1 MSDAEQVEPVEPDL
15 VAEGMPSWV
24 PGAIKAA
31 RWPLVFALV
40 AAGILLLTFTWL
52 VGQLGSFLTM
62 IGIALFLSFALEPAV
77 DYLATRGWKRGAA
90 TGLIFLIL
98 FGAIVL
104 LIALIVPAVISGF
117 NQLVQN
123 APALVDRLSDWLRP
137 LGIKLSTPDLI
148 QKLQENAQQVI
159 TSATNV
165 AGTVFG
171 IASSLIGG
179 LFRWATIA
187 LFTFYFVADGPR
199 FRRALLS
206 RVRPDRQERVL
217 FVWEQAIRQTGGYF
231 YSRLLLAVI
240 NGTGMYVTLRVT
252 NVPFAAP
259 LAIFEGI
266 VAEFIPIVGTYIG
279 GAVPILV
286 AFLAAASGVTGTA
299 TTAGFWAVG
308 YVLVYQ
314 QIENYIL
321 SPRITARTM
330 SLHPAVAFA
339 AALIGGALGGL
350 FMAFLALPVAGVLQ
364 AAVKEWSK
372 SYEVIT
378 AGEIGPKDPDATSKA
393 KKPRQG
399 FMDWLR
405 SSSGDRNDLGGD
417 G

>member
-1 MSDAEQVEPVEPDL
+1 MNETEDLEAEPAVEGVEPADGSMPPWLPD
-15 VAEGMPSWV
+15 
-24 PGAIKAA
+24 AIKLAGK
-31 RWPLVFALV
+31 RLGFALF
-40 AAGILLLTFTWL
+40 AAGISIL
-52 VGQLGSFLTM
+52 VFLYLVDQLSSFLTM

-104 LIALIVPAVISGF
+104 LVALIVPAVISGF
-117 NQLVQN
+117 NQLIQN
-123 APALVDRLSDWLRP
+123 APALVDRLSNWLRP
-137 LGIKLSTPDLI
+137 LGIKLSTDELI

-159 TSATNV
+159 SSATNV

-179 LFRWATIA
+179 LFRWATIG
-187 LFTFYFVADGPR
+187 LFTFYLVAQGPQ

-206 RVRPDRQERVL
+206 RMRPERQARVL
-217 FVWEQAIRQTGGYF
+217 FVWEQAIQQTGGYF

-240 NGTGMYVTLRVT
+240 NGSGMYLTLRLT

-259 LAIFEGI
+259 LAIFEGLI
-266 VAEFIPIVGTYIG
+266 AEFIPIVGTYIG

-286 AFLAAASGVTGTA
+286 AFLASTAGLASPA
-299 TTAGFWAVG
+299 AGFWAVG

-321 SPRITARTM
+321 SPRITAKTM

-350 FMAFLALPVAGVLQ
+350 FMAFLALPVAGVIQ

-372 SYEVIT
+372 SYEVMDDVLTEQAQAVERQRLMDRLRQRFRSGT
-378 AGEIGPKDPDATSKA
+378 ARP
-393 KKPRQG
+393 
-399 FMDWLR
+399 
-405 SSSGDRNDLGGD
+405 GD
-417 G
+417 GSGR

>member
-1 MSDAEQVEPVEPDL
+1 MSEAEPVEPDEPTEADL
-15 VAEGMPSWV
+15 VAEGMPPWL
-24 PGAIKAA
+24 PEAIKAA

-40 AAGILLLTFTWL
+40 AAGLLLVTFTWL
-52 VGQLGSFLTM
+52 VGQLSSFLTM

-77 DYLATRGWKRGAA
+77 DYLASRGWKRGAA
-90 TGLIFLIL
+90 TGLIFLIV

-104 LIALIVPAVISGF
+104 LVALIVPAVITGF

-123 APALVDRLSDWLRP
+123 APALVDRLSEWLRP
-137 LGIKLSTPDLI
+137 LGIHLTTDEVI
-148 QKLQENAQQVI
+148 QKLQENAQQIVS
-159 TSATNV
+159 SATTV

-187 LFTFYFVADGPR
+187 LFTFYFTAEGPR

-206 RVRPDRQERVL
+206 RMRPDRQQRVL
-217 FVWEQAIRQTGGYF
+217 FVWEQAISQTGGYF
-231 YSRLLLAVI
+231 YSRLLLAFI
-240 NGTGMYVTLRVT
+240 NGTGMYITLSVTG
-252 NVPFAAP
+252 VPFPAP

-286 AFLAAASGVTGTA
+286 AFLAASTHVLGTKPS
-299 TTAGFWAVG
+299 AGFWALG

-321 SPRITARTM
+321 SPRITAHTM

-339 AALIGGALGGL
+339 AALIGGALGGI

-364 AAVKEWSK
+364 AAVKEWSR
-372 SYEVIT
+372 SYEVVVDVNIAT
-378 AGEIGPKDPDATSKA
+378 PEPKPRKQ
-393 KKPRQG
+393 RQG
-399 FMDWLR
+399 FLEWLR
-405 SSSGDRNDLGGD
+405 SSSGNRDNVGSDD
-417 G
+417 

>member
-1 MSDAEQVEPVEPDL
+1 MSDVEDVEPV
-15 VAEGMPSWV
+15 ASGMPPWV
-24 PGAIKAA
+24 PDALRAA
-31 RWPLVFALV
+31 RWPLVFSLV
-40 AAGILLLTFTWL
+40 AAGVLLFIFLFL
-52 VGQLGSFLTM
+52 VDQLGSFLTM
-62 IGIALFLSFALEPAV
+62 IGTALFLSFALEPAV
-77 DYLATRGWKRGAA
+77 DYLASRGWRRGRA
-90 TGLIFLIL
+90 TGLIFLFL
-98 FGAIVL
+98 FAALVL

-117 NQLVQN
+117 NSLVQN
-123 APALVDRLSDWLRP
+123 APTLIDRLSDWLRP
-137 LGIKLSTPDLI
+137 LGIKLSTDELI

-159 TSATNV
+159 SSASNV

-179 LFRWATIA
+179 LFRWAAIG
-187 LFTFYFVADGPR
+187 LFTFYFVAEGPQL
-199 FRRALLS
+199 RRALLS
-206 RVRPDRQERVL
+206 RMHPARQERVL

-240 NGTGMYVTLRVT
+240 NGTGMYATLRLT

-286 AFLAAASGVTGTA
+286 AFLSSAAGVSSPA
-299 TTAGFWAVG
+299 AGYWAVG

-339 AALIGGALGGL
+339 AALIGGALGGI
-350 FMAFLALPVAGVLQ
+350 FAAFLALPVAGVIQ

-372 SYEVIT
+372 SYEVV
-378 AGEIGPKDPDATSKA
+378 AEVQVVEPEDG
-393 KKPRQG
+393 
-399 FMDWLR
+399 
-405 SSSGDRNDLGGD
+405 GDRPGIFERLRRRSDDED
-417 G
+417 GSDADG

>member
-1 MSDAEQVEPVEPDL
+1 MSEAEPVEPVEPDP
-15 VAEGMPSWV
+15 VAQGMPPWV
-24 PGAIKAA
+24 PEAIKAA
-31 RWPLVFALV
+31 RWPLTSALL
-40 AAGILLLTFTWL
+40 AAGLLLLAFTWL
-52 VGQLGSFLTM
+52 AGQLSSFLTM

-104 LIALIVPAVISGF
+104 LVALIVPAVISGF
-117 NQLVQN
+117 NSLVQN
-123 APALVDRLSDWLRP
+123 APTLVDRLSDWLRP
-137 LGIKLSTPDLI
+137 LGINLSTDELI
-148 QKLQENAQQVI
+148 QKLQENAQQVVS
-159 TSATNV
+159 SATNV

-187 LFTFYFVADGPR
+187 LFTFYFVAEGPK

-206 RVRPDRQERVL
+206 RMRPDRQERVL

-231 YSRLLLAVI
+231 YSRLLLAFI
-240 NGTGMYVTLRVT
+240 NGTGMYITLRVT

-286 AFLAAASGVTGTA
+286 AFLTS
-299 TTAGFWAVG
+299 TTAGFWALG

-321 SPRITARTM
+321 SPRITAHTM

-350 FMAFLALPVAGVLQ
+350 FMAFLALPVAGVVQ
-364 AAVKEWSK
+364 AAVKEWSR
-372 SYEVIT
+372 SYEVV
-378 AGEIGPKDPDATSKA
+378 ADVEIGTPEPK
-393 KKPRQG
+393 KKGRQG
-399 FMDWLR
+399 LMDWLR
-405 SSSGDRNDLGGD
+405 SSSGDRDNLGGD
-417 G
+417 T

>member
-1 MSDAEQVEPVEPDL
+1 MSDAEPVERGEPDS
-15 VAEGMPSWV
+15 VAQGMPPWV
-24 PGAIKAA
+24 PDAIKAA
-31 RWPLVFALV
+31 RWPLAFALV

-52 VGQLGSFLTM
+52 VDQLGSFLTM

-90 TGLIFLIL
+90 TGLIFVIL

-104 LIALIVPAVISGF
+104 LVALIVPAVISGF

-123 APALVDRLSDWLRP
+123 APALVDRLSNWLRP
-137 LGIKLSTPDLI
+137 LGIKLSTDQLI

-159 TSATNV
+159 SSATNL
-165 AGTVFG
+165 AGSVFG
-171 IASSLIGG
+171 IASSLLGG
-179 LFRWATIA
+179 LFRWATIG
-187 LFTFYFVADGPR
+187 LFTFYLVAEGPQ

-206 RVRPDRQERVL
+206 RVRPERQARVL

-240 NGTGMYVTLRVT
+240 NGSGMYLTLRLT

-259 LAIFEGI
+259 LAIFEGL

-286 AFLAAASGVTGTA
+286 AFLAAATSLA
-299 TTAGFWAVG
+299 SPAAGLWAVG

-321 SPRITARTM
+321 SPRITAKTM

-350 FMAFLALPVAGVLQ
+350 FMAFLALPVAGVIQ
-364 AAVKEWSK
+364 ASVKEWSK
-372 SYEVIT
+372 SYEVMDDVLT
-378 AGEIGPKDPDATSKA
+378 EQAQAVERQRVLDRPRRRFRSGTSP
-393 KKPRQG
+393 PR
-399 FMDWLR
+399 
-405 SSSGDRNDLGGD
+405 D
-417 G
+417 GRRR

>member
-1 MSDAEQVEPVEPDL
+1 MSDVEDVEPV
-15 VAEGMPSWV
+15 ASGMPPWV
-24 PGAIKAA
+24 PDAIRAA

-40 AAGILLLTFTWL
+40 AAGILLFIFLFL
-52 VGQLGSFLTM
+52 VDQLGSFLTM
-62 IGIALFLSFALEPAV
+62 IGTALFLSFALEPAV
-77 DYLATRGWKRGAA
+77 DYLASRGWKRGRA
-90 TGLIFLIL
+90 TGLIFLFL
-98 FGAIVL
+98 FAALVL

-117 NQLVQN
+117 NSLVQN
-123 APALVDRLSDWLRP
+123 APTLIDRLSDWLRP
-137 LGIKLSTPDLI
+137 LGIKLSTDELI

-159 TSATNV
+159 SSASNV

-179 LFRWATIA
+179 LFRWAAIG
-187 LFTFYFVADGPR
+187 LFTFYFVAEGPQL
-199 FRRALLS
+199 RRALLS
-206 RVRPDRQERVL
+206 RMHPARQERVL

-240 NGTGMYVTLRVT
+240 NGTGMYATLRLT

-286 AFLAAASGVTGTA
+286 AFLSSAAGVSSPA
-299 TTAGFWAVG
+299 AGYWAVG

-339 AALIGGALGGL
+339 AALIGGALGGI
-350 FMAFLALPVAGVLQ
+350 FAAFLALPVAGVIQ
-364 AAVKEWSK
+364 AAVKEWSR
-372 SYEVIT
+372 SYEVV
-378 AGEIGPKDPDATSKA
+378 AEVQVVEPEDG
-393 KKPRQG
+393 
-399 FMDWLR
+399 
-405 SSSGDRNDLGGD
+405 GDRPGIFERLKRRSDDENGSDAD

>member
-1 MSDAEQVEPVEPDL
+1 MSEAEPVEPVQPDPA
-15 VAEGMPSWV
+15 AEGMPPWL
-24 PGAIKAA
+24 PDAIKAA
-31 RWPLVFALV
+31 RWPLVYALV
-40 AAGILLLTFTWL
+40 AAGLLLLTFTWL
-52 VGQLGSFLTM
+52 AGQLSSFLTM

-77 DYLATRGWKRGAA
+77 DYLATRRWKRGAA

-98 FGAIVL
+98 FAAIVL
-104 LIALIVPAVISGF
+104 LVSLIVPAVISGF
-117 NQLVQN
+117 NQLIGN

-137 LGIKLSTPDLI
+137 LGINLSTDELI
-148 QKLQENAQQVI
+148 QKLQENGQQVI
-159 TSATNV
+159 SSASTV

-187 LFTFYFVADGPR
+187 LFTFYFTAEGPK

-206 RVRPDRQERVL
+206 RMRPDRQERVL

-231 YSRLLLAVI
+231 YSRLLLAFI
-240 NGTGMYVTLRVT
+240 NGTGMYITLRVT
-252 NVPFAAP
+252 NVPFPAP

-286 AFLAAASGVTGTA
+286 AFLAAGASDVTGTSP
-299 TTAGFWAVG
+299 TAGFWAVG
-308 YVLVYQ
+308 FVLVYQ

-321 SPRITARTM
+321 SPRITAHTM

-350 FMAFLALPVAGVLQ
+350 FMAFLALPVAGVVQ
-364 AAVKEWSK
+364 AAVKEWSR
-372 SYEVIT
+372 SYEVV
-378 AGEIGPKDPDATSKA
+378 ADVEIGTPQPK
-393 KKPRQG
+393 KKERQG
-399 FMDWLR
+399 LLDWLR
-405 SSSGDRNDLGGD
+405 SSPGNRDNIGDDS
-417 G
+417 

>member
-1 MSDAEQVEPVEPDL
+1 
-15 VAEGMPSWV
+15 MPGWV
-24 PGAIKAA
+24 PDAIKAA
-31 RWPLVFALV
+31 RWPFVFALV

-52 VGQLGSFLTM
+52 VGQLGNFLTM

-77 DYLATRGWKRGAA
+77 DYLATRGWKRGTA
-90 TGLIFLIL
+90 TGLIFVIL

-104 LIALIVPAVISGF
+104 LVALIVPAVISGF

-123 APALVDRLSDWLRP
+123 APALVDRLSNWLRP
-137 LGIKLSTPDLI
+137 LGIKLSTDELI

-159 TSATNV
+159 SSATNV

-171 IASSLIGG
+171 IASSFVGG
-179 LFRWATIA
+179 IFQALTIA
-187 LFTFYFVADGPR
+187 LFTFYMVAQGPQL
-199 FRRALLS
+199 RRAVCS
-206 RVRPDRQERVL
+206 RFRPDRQRRIL
-217 FVWEQAIRQTGGYF
+217 FIWEQAIEQTGGYF

-240 NGTGMYVTLRVT
+240 NGVLMYAVLRWRG
-252 NVPFAAP
+252 VPFAAP

-286 AFLAAASGVTGTA
+286 AFLASATGLGSSA
-299 TTAGFWAVG
+299 AGFWALG

-321 SPRITARTM
+321 SPRITAKTM

-350 FMAFLALPVAGVLQ
+350 FMAFLALPVAGVIQ
-364 AAVKEWSK
+364 ASVREWGQ
-372 SYEVIT
+372 SYDVVRADLTPEDP
-378 AGEIGPKDPDATSKA
+378 APKRPGLVERLRRSRDP
-393 KKPRQG
+393 
-399 FMDWLR
+399 
-405 SSSGDRNDLGGD
+405 SGDGPD
-417 G
+417 

>member
-1 MSDAEQVEPVEPDL
+1 MSDVEDVEPV
-15 VAEGMPSWV
+15 ASGMPPWV
-24 PGAIKAA
+24 PEAIRAA

-40 AAGILLLTFTWL
+40 AAGIVLFTFLFL
-52 VGQLGSFLTM
+52 VDQLGSFLTM
-62 IGIALFLSFALEPAV
+62 IGTALFLSFALEPAV
-77 DYLATRGWKRGAA
+77 DYLASRGWRRGRA
-90 TGLIFLIL
+90 TGLIFLFL
-98 FGAIVL
+98 FGAFVL

-117 NQLVQN
+117 NSLVQN
-123 APALVDRLSDWLRP
+123 APTLIDRLSDWLRP
-137 LGIKLSTPDLI
+137 LGINLSTDELI

-159 TSATNV
+159 SSASNV

-179 LFRWATIA
+179 LFRWAAIG
-187 LFTFYFVADGPR
+187 LFTFYFVAEGPQL
-199 FRRALLS
+199 RRALLS
-206 RVRPDRQERVL
+206 RMHPARQERVL

-240 NGTGMYVTLRVT
+240 NGTGMYATLRLT

-286 AFLAAASGVTGTA
+286 AFLSSAAGVSSPA
-299 TTAGFWAVG
+299 AGYWAVG

-339 AALIGGALGGL
+339 AALIGGALGGI
-350 FMAFLALPVAGVLQ
+350 FAAFLALPVAGVIQ

-372 SYEVIT
+372 SYEVV
-378 AGEIGPKDPDATSKA
+378 AEVQVVEQEDG
-393 KKPRQG
+393 
-399 FMDWLR
+399 
-405 SSSGDRNDLGGD
+405 GDRPGIFERLRRRSDDED
-417 G
+417 GSDADG

>member
-1 MSDAEQVEPVEPDL
+1 MSDAEPVEPVEPDP
-15 VAEGMPSWV
+15 VAAGMPRWV
-24 PGAIKAA
+24 PDAIKAA

-40 AAGILLLTFTWL
+40 AAGILLLTFQWL
-52 VGQLGSFLTM
+52 VGQLGNFLTM

-98 FGAIVL
+98 FAAIIL

-137 LGIKLSTPDLI
+137 LGIKLSTDELI
-148 QKLQENAQQVI
+148 QRLQENAQQVI
-159 TSATNV
+159 SSATNV

-206 RVRPDRQERVL
+206 RMRPDRQERVL

-299 TTAGFWAVG
+299 TAAGFWALG

-321 SPRITARTM
+321 SPRITAKTM

-350 FMAFLALPVAGVLQ
+350 FMAFLALPVAGVVQ
-364 AAVKEWSK
+364 AAVKEWSR
-372 SYEVIT
+372 SYEVV
-378 AGEIGPKDPDATSKA
+378 ANVEIGATEPKP
-393 KKPRQG
+393 KKERQG

-405 SSSGDRNDLGGD
+405 SSSGDRDNLGDD

>member
-1 MSDAEQVEPVEPDL
+1 MTEAEPVEPDP
-15 VAEGMPSWV
+15 VAEGMPPWV
-24 PGAIKAA
+24 PAAIKAA
-31 RWPLVFALV
+31 RWPLVYALV
-40 AAGILLLTFTWL
+40 AAGLLLLTFTWL
-52 VGQLGSFLTM
+52 AGELSSFLTM

-77 DYLATRGWKRGAA
+77 DYLATRGWRRGAA
-90 TGLIFLIL
+90 TGLIFLLLFAAIIL
-98 FGAIVL
+98 L
-104 LIALIVPAVISGF
+104 LALIVPAVISGF
-117 NQLVQN
+117 NQLVGA

-137 LGIKLSTPDLI
+137 LGIKLSTDELI

-159 TSATNV
+159 SSASTV

-187 LFTFYFVADGPR
+187 LFTFYFTAEGPK

-206 RVRPDRQERVL
+206 RMRPERQERVL

-231 YSRLLLAVI
+231 YSRLLLAFI
-240 NGTGMYVTLRVT
+240 NGTGMYVTLRLT

-286 AFLAAASGVTGTA
+286 AFLAAGAHEVTGTSPA
-299 TTAGFWAVG
+299 AGFWAVG
-308 YVLVYQ
+308 FVLVYQ
-314 QIENYIL
+314 QIENYLL
-321 SPRITARTM
+321 SPRITAHTM

-339 AALIGGALGGL
+339 AALIGGALGGI
-350 FMAFLALPVAGVLQ
+350 FMAFLALPVAGVIQ
-364 AAVKEWSK
+364 AAVKEWSR
-372 SYEVIT
+372 SYEVVVDV
-378 AGEIGPKDPDATSKA
+378 EIPAPEPKQ
-393 KKPRQG
+393 KKERQG
-399 FMDWLR
+399 FLDWLR
-405 SSSGDRNDLGGD
+405 SSSGNRDNIGG

>member
-1 MSDAEQVEPVEPDL
+1 MSDVEDVDPV
-15 VAEGMPSWV
+15 ASGMPPWV
-24 PGAIKAA
+24 PDALRAA
-31 RWPLVFALV
+31 RWPLVFSLV
-40 AAGILLLTFTWL
+40 AAGILLFIFLFL
-52 VGQLGSFLTM
+52 VDQLGSFLTM
-62 IGIALFLSFALEPAV
+62 IGTALFLSFALEPAV
-77 DYLATRGWKRGAA
+77 DYLASRGWKRGRA
-90 TGLIFLIL
+90 TGLIFLFL
-98 FGAIVL
+98 FAALVL

-117 NQLVQN
+117 NSLVQN
-123 APALVDRLSDWLRP
+123 APTLIDRLSDWLRP
-137 LGIKLSTPDLI
+137 LGINLSTDELI

-159 TSATNV
+159 SSASNV

-179 LFRWATIA
+179 LFRWAAIG
-187 LFTFYFVADGPR
+187 LFTFYFVAEGPQL
-199 FRRALLS
+199 RRALLS
-206 RVRPDRQERVL
+206 RMHPARQERVL
-217 FVWEQAIRQTGGYF
+217 FVLEQAIRQTGGYF

-240 NGTGMYVTLRVT
+240 NGTGMYATLRLT

-286 AFLAAASGVTGTA
+286 AFLSSAAGVSSP
-299 TTAGFWAVG
+299 TAGYWALG

-339 AALIGGALGGL
+339 AALIGGALGGI
-350 FMAFLALPVAGVLQ
+350 FAAFLALPVAGVIQ

-372 SYEVIT
+372 SYEVV
-378 AGEIGPKDPDATSKA
+378 AEVQVVEPED
-393 KKPRQG
+393 
-399 FMDWLR
+399 
-405 SSSGDRNDLGGD
+405 GGD
-417 G
+417 QRGILERLRRRSDDEDGSDAEG